1 MAFLKANPYLVLDT
15 RHFSEDFKRR
25 LLASFDDLDEQC
37 DGLLIHS
44 ENFQALSLLRER
56 YHQQVCCAYNDPPYN
71 TEADRSSGKF
81 LYKDGY
87 ERSSWISFLYDR
99 IAQTLPLLADDALF
113 LVSID
118 EHEFGRL
125 NELLGQL
132 LGTRIGV
139 FTWVKKAK
147 GSHLSQTIR
156 DMTEFVLAYC
166 RVKDG
171 LVLYGEAAYSEK
183 AQPLAKK
190 TNARKTLKFPPN
202 RVRTTL
208 DDGTYEAGKRGE
220 GGSALTFTKP
230 FSVVNG
236 VVTTEI
242 VVEGPFVWTQAKLEE
257 ELALG
262 TIPLLSRQCGFN
274 VVRHDQAEKFKRP
287 STLLSSEQGIGTN
300 ETAFQ
305 EYASLFGIEPRGL
318 YPKPVSLISYLIRAR
333 TFFSKDG
340 LILDAFAGSG
350 TTAHAVINLNRE
362 DGGKRKYILVEMGE
376 YFDTVLVPRIK
387 KVVYSK
393 DWKDGKPLTPT
404 LSPEGR
410 GQGEGTGISHMF
422 KYIRLESYEDTLN
435 NLTPNNPE
443 LKRTEQQNKVLFPD
457 DPKEYSERKSFREDY
472 ILHYMLDVESRGS
485 PSLLN
490 LDRFED
496 PFSYELEI
504 ATGTVG
510 ETKPTVI
517 DLVETFNYLIGLRVK
532 TIRYIDGVCVVT
544 GTNPQGERVL
554 ILWRNTKEMDNDKL
568 DEWFK
573 KQGYHTKGQEF
584 DLIYVNGDNNLE
596 NLKEPDQTWRV
607 RLIEEEFRVRMF
619 DLQDV

>member
-56 YHQQVCCAYNDPPYN
+56 YHQQVCCVYNDPPYN

-99 IAQTLPLLADDALF
+99 IAQTLPLLADDAVF

-202 RVRTTL
+202 SVRTTL

-220 GGSALTFTKP
+220 GDSALTFTKP
-230 FSVVNG
+230 FSVVDG

-262 TIPLLSRQCGFN
+262 TIPLLSRQFGFN

-422 KYIRLESYEDTLN
+422 KYIHLESYEDTLN
-435 NLTPNNPE
+435 NLNNLE
-443 LKRTEQQNKVLFPD
+443 LKRTEAQQRLL
-457 DPKEYSERKSFREDY
+457 KEHPAFREDY

-496 PFSYELEI
+496 PFSYELNI

-573 KQGYHTKGQEF
+573 KQGYDTKGQEF
-584 DLIYVNGDNNLE
+584 DLIYVNGDNNLG
-596 NLKEPDQTWRV
+596 NFKRLAPTWRV
-607 RLIEEEFRVRMF
+607 RLIEEEFLRRMF
-619 DLQDV
+619 DTQDV